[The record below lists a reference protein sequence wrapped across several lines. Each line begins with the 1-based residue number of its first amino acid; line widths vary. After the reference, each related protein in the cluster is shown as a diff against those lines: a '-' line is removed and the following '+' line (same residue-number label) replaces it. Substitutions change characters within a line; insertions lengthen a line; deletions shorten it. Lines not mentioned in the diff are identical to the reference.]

1 MTVHGATPAAY
12 QEWLS
17 RLIDAAVEQPVGGEA
32 LVCVNAWNEWAEG
45 AYLEPDVHFGAA
57 FLNATARAVAGPAE
71 ASGRTRLLLV
81 GHDAFPAGAQ
91 LLLLN
96 LGRHLRETR
105 DVEIAFLLGGG
116 GALEAEYRALAPTTV
131 LTGPDE

>member
-1 MTVHGATPAAY
+1 LSADPHRGPELGQRRAPAGCGDDRARGHARRVPGLARAPDRRRLRPAVH
-12 QEWLS
+12 
-17 RLIDAAVEQPVGGEA
+17 GEA

-57 FLNATARAVAGPAE
+57 FLNATARAVAGPA
-71 ASGRTRLLLV
+71 AANARQKLVLV

-96 LGRHLRETR
+96 LGRYLREER
-105 DVEIAFLLGGG
+105 GIDIEFLLGG
-116 GALEAEYRALAPTTV
+116 
-131 LTGPDE
+131 